1 MRSESGRSTQ
11 QASHLIAPRREYN
24 HFHLVVL
31 DSLLRVFFYQIF
43 CSLSRHWG
51 EEILKPTKS
60 RNEYLGLRKWRN
72 NKSENVI
79 SAISPLLLVI
89 IEYY

>member
-1 MRSESGRSTQ
+1 MRSESGRSTH
-11 QASHLIAPRREYN
+11 QASQLKASRCEQN

-31 DSLLRVFFYQIF
+31 DSPLRVLFYQMF

-51 EEILKPTKS
+51 VEILKPTKS
-60 RNEYLGLRKWRN
+60 RNEYLDLRKWRN

-79 SAISPLLLVI
+79 SVISPLLLVI
-89 IEYY
+89 T